1 MFVLICPMAFSGCRV
16 HELGAQISE
25 TQAAHVDQSW
35 VKAAKG
41 CWPMLGEKGDTYVSV
56 NLADPIGFRNTFP
69 AYASLSD
76 AQLEKI
82 AGEPVDA
89 APRPDTSLFRDSST
103 PLMTRQQAVG
113 EAASNTDQR
122 DAQSISPMTLCAIH
136 TATPA
141 GYR

>member
-1 MFVLICPMAFSGCRV
+1 MFLLFCPTALSGCKV

-25 TQAAHVDQSW
+25 TQAAHVDGSW

-41 CWPMLGEKGDTYVSV
+41 CWPMLADKSDTYVSV

-82 AGEPVDA
+82 AGEPIDA
-89 APRPDTSLFRDSST
+89 APAADINLFRNSST
-103 PLMTRQQAVG
+103 PLMTRQQATG
-113 EAASNTDQR
+113 QAASNSDQR
-122 DAQSISPMTLCAIH
+122 DAESISPMTICAIH
-136 TATPA
+136 SATPA